1 MDWPVCQS
9 TRQKALARSDHAR
22 RFASKIV
29 ENRLVESI
37 IVFTVGTILLVL
49 RVIDRLFRTRLR
61 HSFVSKVH
69 DISRDRLSVIRKA
82 QIRFLFRKRY
92 KLSHISVS
100 LAGGS
105 YWLSI
110 PCIVAGIDRK
120 TRQEK
125 KYLGKIIN
133 NASALKHRYMTVL
146 RNLGVLAS
154 GVEFTFH
161 EYLDALDMVKY
172 ERDSLMRLRE
182 HSIDVPEVY
191 GVHKLNYE
199 DYILVM
205 EFIEGKPLSKMELN
219 GDIADEV
226 FRILKTMHD
235 NGLFHGDIKL
245 DNLLWANG
253 RIVVVDCL
261 KIDGNEPQKAEDFD
275 LICAICAL
283 SQKLPVSLVLE
294 RARKYHSPEE
304 LRRSREL
311 IGIALGKIDLE
322 LSAEKIEEIIKELS

>member
-1 MDWPVCQS
+1 MCPPARLRRRKD
-9 TRQKALARSDHAR
+9 LARWKPAR
-22 RFASKIV
+22 RFASRIV
-29 ENRLVESI
+29 DNRLVESI
-37 IVFTVGTILLVL
+37 IVFIVGAIFVVL
-49 RVIDRLFRTRLR
+49 KVIDKLFRTRLR
-61 HSFVSKVH
+61 HSFVSKAH
-69 DISRDRLSVIRKA
+69 DLSRDQLSIIRKA
-82 QIRFLFRKRY
+82 QIKFLFRKRY
-92 KLSHISVS
+92 RLSHIRVS

-110 PCIVAGIDRK
+110 PCIVEGTDRK
-120 TRQEK
+120 TGQEK
-125 KYLGKIIN
+125 KYMGKIIN

-154 GVEFTFH
+154 GVDFTFH
-161 EYLDALDMVKY
+161 EHADALDMVKY
-172 ERDSLMRLRE
+172 ERDSLIHLRE
-182 HSIDVPEVY
+182 HAIDVPEVY

-205 EFIEGKPLSKMELN
+205 EFIKGTPLSEMELN
-219 GDIADEV
+219 GDVADQV

-245 DNLLWANG
+245 DNLLCANG

-283 SQKLPVSLVLE
+283 SQQLPVSLVLE

-322 LSAEKIEEIIKELS
+322 LSEEKIEEIIRGLS